1 MGLTTDQVKAEITK
15 RLKASKQ
22 GLTDLGGK
30 RQTPTEQYQYLI
42 EISMKYQR
50 IVADALASNYGR
62 FKVFQ
67 DNSTL
72 RLVTATVNRSETM
85 ATMFAEN
92 GHTYRFEGSLR
103 NEANSAG
110 DADLHMGINSV
121 EEIMRQMSAT
131 NDDEGSGKSSGPT
144 RTIPVR
150 QLLDHTGISD
160 QLPDTEEVSQPLRD
174 GILDWLRTIYRE
186 SRGFEIGTVNPSL
199 LAIIMKEQSRKWEH
213 IALGYV
219 ADIIVLT
226 HSFVNKLLD
235 EVCPTRR
242 VREGIR
248 SLLGEELSVRYKAA
262 IKHVEFLLDVELNG
276 TPSTL
281 NHYFNDN
288 LQKGY
293 VRVLYLQ
300 KNRNLNN

>member
-62 FKVFQ
+62 FHVFQ

-92 GHTYRFEGSLR
+92 GHTYQFEGSVR
-103 NEANSAG
+103 NEAKSVG
-110 DADLHMGINSV
+110 DADPHVDNKSV
-121 EEIMRQMSAT
+121 EVRRQTSAT
-131 NDDEGSGKSSGPT
+131 KNDEASSESSGQN

-150 QLLDHTGISD
+150 QFPDHTGISD
-160 QLPDTEEVSQPLRD
+160 QLPETEEVSQPLRD

-235 EVCPTRR
+235 EVCPMRR

-248 SLLGEELSVRYKAA
+248 SLLGEELSFRYKAA
-262 IKHVEFLLDVELNG
+262 IEHVEFLLNVELNG

-300 KNRNLNN
+300 NIVT

>member
-1 MGLTTDQVKAEITK
+1 MALTTDQVKAEITK

-22 GLTDLGGK
+22 ALTDLGGK

-42 EISMKYQR
+42 DISMKYQR
-50 IVADALASNYGR
+50 VIADALASNYGR
-62 FKVFQ
+62 FKMFQ
-67 DNSTL
+67 DNSKL
-72 RLVTATVNRSETM
+72 RLVTAAVNRSETM
-85 ATMFAEN
+85 ATMFAES
-92 GHTYRFEGSLR
+92 GHTYRFERSLR

-110 DADLHMGINSV
+110 DADSHMGMYTV
-121 EEIMRQMSAT
+121 EEVRRQMSAT
-131 NDDEGSGKSSGPT
+131 DDDEVSGKSSGPN

-150 QLLDHTGISD
+150 QFLHHTGISD

-174 GILDWLRTIYRE
+174 GIFDWLRTIYRE

-199 LAIIMKEQSRKWEH
+199 LAIIMKEQSRKWEQ

-219 ADIIVLT
+219 ADLIVLT
-226 HSFVNKLLD
+226 HSFVNNLLD

-248 SLLGEELSVRYKAA
+248 SLLGEELSIRYKAA
-262 IKHVEFLLDVELNG
+262 IKHVEFLLEVELNG

-288 LQKGY
+288 LQKRY
-293 VRVLYLQ
+293 VCVL
-300 KNRNLNN
+300 